1 MVCEVWLY
9 DYVLV
14 KLNIN
19 TKLNR
24 LSYESNHIFSL
35 NLSEINSVISF
46 ALNVQL
52 AETFFCCLNDNF
64 NPHNLD
70 TKVDIF
76 LDNRIH

>member
-64 NPHNLD
+64 NLHNLN

>member
-24 LSYESNHIFSL
+24 SSYESNHIFSL
-35 NLSEINSVISF
+35 NLSEINSGISF